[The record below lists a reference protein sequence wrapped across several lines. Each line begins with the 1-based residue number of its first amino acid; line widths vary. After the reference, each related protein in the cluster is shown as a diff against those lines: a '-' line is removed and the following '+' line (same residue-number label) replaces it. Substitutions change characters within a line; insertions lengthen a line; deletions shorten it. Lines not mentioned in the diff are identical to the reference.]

1 METEGV
7 AQTDSIHLCLH
18 VFPILPVYL
27 VSKCFEVGSSATQ
40 DMDMSI
46 DMTSVDHNVNRSS
59 AVR

>member
-27 VSKCFEVGSSATQ
+27 VSEHGVSHRAVYTEEE
-40 DMDMSI
+40 
-46 DMTSVDHNVNRSS
+46 SVQR
-59 AVR
+59 RQFQFQFR